1 MSSSHE
7 THELLRKSLHI
18 ALGAFIVTLKFLP
31 WFVAAGIAA
40 LAAIGNWLVLHR
52 IVGKRIA
59 RHERGYDAG
68 IVLYPIAVCAL
79 IVIFHNRIVI
89 AAAVWAILA
98 FGDGFATLA
107 GKSIRGPRLP
117 WNRDKTWSG
126 FAAFLAFGFVG
137 AAYAYRFLGGSKP
150 DCVVAALLACAIV
163 ESLPLRVDDNFTVP
177 LAG

>member
-52 IVGKRIA
+52 IVGKRVA

-68 IVLYPIAVCAL
+68 IVLYPLAVCAL
-79 IVIFHNRIVI
+79 IVIFHDHIEL
-89 AAAVWAILA
+89 AGSAVASLA
-98 FGDGFATLA
+98 FAHD
-107 GKSIRGPRLP
+107 
-117 WNRDKTWSG
+117 
-126 FAAFLAFGFVG
+126 FAA
-137 AAYAYRFLGGSKP
+137 
-150 DCVVAALLACAIV
+150 
-163 ESLPLRVDDNFTVP
+163 
-177 LAG
+177 